1 MSSSGVPSPD
11 EVTIMEVSPASVRR
25 RSSGSLSSIS
35 SSISLSSLSSSG
47 STFSASPHILQQR
60 EHQRGSSIGTFGGQP
75 VYVMPVGVAPQQDIK
90 TLQPRQL
97 SPMESQMNGSVQVQ
111 PRILVLEEPEDK
123 FRFRYKSEMQG
134 THGCIHGK
142 TYNKKNKKFP
152 MIQVV
157 NVPPDVEK
165 VRVRVALYTNEP
177 HGPKSHHV
185 HKLMWKAA
193 SDSEQDFVESD
204 LTAAQLFTHVW
215 QGLGI
220 IHTGRKY
227 IDQVLYDRIKKV
239 FIEKRG
245 AIHNMVSPPLSD
257 ADMIKLK
264 KDAHEMGAK
273 IVDKLN
279 TVVLGFEAFR
289 VDNGIYRPICPMAFS
304 YPINNLKNPSTGDLK
319 ISRISAFAGSVNGGE
334 EVFIFIERV
343 KKGDIKVRFFELDKD
358 EERVWSEFAEFQEND
373 VHHQYAVAFKTPAY
387 PDTSVEK
394 DVHVFFEL
402 YRPSDEAI
410 SEPKAFRYKPSEDS
424 RIRGKRRRLDPTS
437 FMNRTTHLGD
447 IDMSP
452 YTSESSMIPVTVEE
466 TAPSNINLSS
476 IIDTLLTN
484 PDYVS
489 TLNNQSMSTYDH
501 LKTDIVPDLLV
512 FSKPF
517 QQGLY
522 PDRVYPEMKSPIN
535 VGDRITVDSAPLE
548 DEIKMEADVAAP
560 VPSDQEDL
568 STAVA
573 MSLSQAL
580 NQFAASSNKEVVF
593 EKIYHLLGVTTA
605 DGDNTL
611 HMAVLN
617 KQEEALRFI
626 LDVSHK
632 MNFTEILNEK
642 NVDGNSPLHLAVLTR
657 QSSLVRLLIQYNAN
671 PNVVDCDGNTPIHI
685 CVRHGLMDI
694 LAVLLNDQADLNMA
708 NNAGLFPIHLAVKW
722 GCVKSLWVLTEHGV
736 DVDAQ
741 DKVSGRTA
749 LYMATEEDKKDI
761 IEYLVN
767 EAKADVTSKSF
778 NGTSSMDVATNEEAI
793 RILKNKSVSSKTS
806 KISKSA
812 KTSVNAHK
820 TVQSV
825 QELND
830 FEFENLKRNL
840 SENNNWERVAANL
853 GLGSLIAII
862 REQEQ
867 PESFFIQYLKTKQ
880 MKMDLVEEAFSKI
893 ILNN

>member
-1 MSSSGVPSPD
+1 
-11 EVTIMEVSPASVRR
+11 
-25 RSSGSLSSIS
+25 
-35 SSISLSSLSSSG
+35 
-47 STFSASPHILQQR
+47 
-60 EHQRGSSIGTFGGQP
+60 
-75 VYVMPVGVAPQQDIK
+75 
-90 TLQPRQL
+90 
-97 SPMESQMNGSVQVQ
+97 
-111 PRILVLEEPEDK
+111 VLEEPEEK

-157 NVPPDVEK
+157 NVPPDLEK
-165 VRVRVALYTNEP
+165 IRVRVALYTNEP

-193 SDSEQDFVESD
+193 SETEQDFVESD
-204 LTAAQLFTHVW
+204 LTQAQLFTHVW

-227 IDQVLYDRIKKV
+227 IDDVLYDRIKKV

-245 AIHNMVSPPLSD
+245 AMNNNPSPPLSD
-257 ADMIKLK
+257 ADIIKLK
-264 KDAHEMGAK
+264 KDAHEMGGK

-289 VDNGIYRPICPMAFS
+289 VDNGVYRPICPMAFS
-304 YPINNLKNPSTGDLK
+304 QPINNLKNPSTGDLK
-319 ISRISAFAGSVNGGE
+319 ICRISAFAGSVSGGE

-387 PDTSVEK
+387 HDTLVEK
-394 DVHVFFEL
+394 EVHVFFEL

-410 SEPKAFRYKPSEDS
+410 SEPKAFRYKPSEDT
-424 RIRGKRRRLDPTS
+424 RIRGKRRRLDPAT
-437 FMNRTTHLGD
+437 FMNRNTHLGD
-447 IDMSP
+447 MPGMDMSP
-452 YTSESSMIPVTVEE
+452 QNGHAYTSESESDYIPVMVEE
-466 TAPSNINLSS
+466 AAPNNINLSN

-484 PDYVS
+484 PDYMS
-489 TLNNQSMSTYDH
+489 TLNNPSPYDH
-501 LKTDIVPDLLV
+501 LPMTLKTDIVPDLLV

-522 PDRVYPEMKSPIN
+522 PEMKSPIN
-535 VGDRITVDSAPLE
+535 VADRITVDSAPLE
-548 DEIKMEADVAAP
+548 DDIKMESDVAP
-560 VPSDQEDL
+560 VTASSGASFEEDDL
-568 STAVA
+568 STKVAVG
-573 MSLSQAL
+573 LSQAL
-580 NQFAASSNKEVVF
+580 HQFSAASNKEVVL
-593 EKIYHLLGVTTA
+593 EKIYHLLGVTNA

-611 HMAVLN
+611 HMAVMN

-632 MNFTEILNEK
+632 MNLTEILNEK
-642 NVDGNSPLHLAVLTR
+642 NLDGNSPLHLAVLTR
-657 QSSLVRLLIQYNAN
+657 QPQLVRLLIQYNAN
-671 PNVVDCDGNTPIHI
+671 PNVVDADGNSPMHI
-685 CVRHGLMDI
+685 CVRYGLMDI
-694 LAVLLNDQADLNMA
+694 LAMLLNDQADLNIA
-708 NNAGLFPIHLAVKW
+708 NHAGLFPIHLAVRW
-722 GCVKSLWVLTEHGV
+722 GCLKSVWVLTEHGI

-749 LYMATEEDKKDI
+749 LYMATEDDKKDI
-761 IEYLVN
+761 IEYLVK

-778 NGTSSMDVATNEEAI
+778 NGTSSMDVATNDEAI
-793 RILKNKSVSSKTS
+793 KILKNKPEKSKTS
-806 KISKSA
+806 KISKSTKA
-812 KTSVNAHK
+812 SGSPHK
-820 TVQSV
+820 AASGSPHKAVQSV

-830 FEFENLKRNL
+830 EEFKNLKRNL
-840 SENNNWERVAANL
+840 SENNNWEKVAANL
-853 GLGSLIAII
+853 GMGSLIAII
-862 REQEQ
+862 REQEH
-867 PESFFIQYLKTKQ
+867 PETFFIQYLKTKQ